1 MRVTTPWRM
10 CSTSGAWQ
18 SLRSW
23 TPGSGFKA
31 HLRDDVH
38 HHIDGQVTATE
49 SVMEGNRHAV
59 L

>member
-1 MRVTTPWRM
+1 MRVTTPRRM
-10 CSTSGAWQ
+10 CSTNGAWQ
-18 SLRSW
+18 SLRELDA
-23 TPGSGFKA
+23 GSGFKA